1 MEKYKSENASYPS
14 SGNGSV
20 FYEEDDP
27 ELVGKVEY
35 THIILVKEDG
45 KCGMKVRLEE
55 IVDVWLE
62 TLEPELQQTLE
73 LEEKTRSEIKELKT
87 LQQEKETREES
98 EKDQQVRNMLTPFL
112 REQIVKVLNE
122 KGLKIN
128 KSNIRSIIRE
138 CRIKIGYRTGFYCY
152 SPMGILFTEKEWD
165 EFGEECKKKRMSLSL
180 PINIIYSGYDYEND
194 IRGNYFDKNFI
205 ELRDSP
211 ISDWK

>member
-1 MEKYKSENASYPS
+1 MEIYNSKNVS
-14 SGNGSV
+14 
-20 FYEEDDP
+20 YEESYK
-27 ELVGKVEY
+27 GK
-35 THIILVKEDG
+35 TLFFDKEDG
-45 KCGMKVRLEE
+45 KCGMKVSLEE

-73 LEEKTRSEIKELKT
+73 LEEKTRSEIQELKT
-87 LQQEKETREES
+87 LQQEKETRENS
-98 EKDQQVRNMLTPFL
+98 EKNCQVTNMLKPFL

-165 EFGEECKKKRMSLSL
+165 EFGEECKNKRISLSL
-180 PINIIYSGYDYEND
+180 PININYSGDYYEND
-194 IRGNYFDKNFI
+194 IRGNYFDKDFR

>member
-1 MEKYKSENASYPS
+1 MEKYNSNNMS
-14 SGNGSV
+14 SHKNV
-20 FYEEDDP
+20 FNNKIKINFD
-27 ELVGKVEY
+27 
-35 THIILVKEDG
+35 KEDG
-45 KCGMKVRLEE
+45 KCGMIVSLEE

-73 LEEKTRSEIKELKT
+73 LEEKTRSEILELKT
-87 LQQEKETREES
+87 LQQEKEQREEN
-98 EKDQQVRNMLTPFL
+98 EKNHQVYNMMKPFL
-112 REQIVKVLNE
+112 REQIVKVLKE

-152 SPMGILFTEKEWD
+152 SPMDILFTEKEWD
-165 EFGEECKKKRMSLSL
+165 EFGEEIKKKRISLSL
-180 PINIIYSGYDYEND
+180 PLDINYSGDYYPSA
-194 IRGNYFDKNFI
+194 IGKNYFDKDFR

>member
-1 MEKYKSENASYPS
+1 MEKYISKNMS
-14 SGNGSV
+14 SHKNV
-20 FYEEDDP
+20 FNNN
-27 ELVGKVEY
+27 VQ
-35 THIILVKEDG
+35 IIFDKEDG
-45 KCGMKVRLEE
+45 KCGMKVSLEE

-73 LEEKTRSEIKELKT
+73 LEEKTWSEIEELET
-87 LQQEKETREES
+87 LQQEKKTREED
-98 EKDQQVRNMLTPFL
+98 EKNQQVWNMLKLFL

-152 SPMGILFTEKEWD
+152 SPMDILFTEKEWD
-165 EFGEECKKKRMSLSL
+165 EFGEECKNKRISLSL
-180 PINIIYSGYDYEND
+180 PIDINYSGDYYYND
-194 IRGNYFDKNFI
+194 IRGNYFDKDFI

-211 ISDWK
+211 ISDWKWLETLTK

>member
-1 MEKYKSENASYPS
+1 MEKYNSKNVS
-14 SGNGSV
+14 SHKNV
-20 FYEEDDP
+20 MNNN
-27 ELVGKVEY
+27 VQ
-35 THIILVKEDG
+35 IIFDKEDG
-45 KCGMKVRLEE
+45 KCGMKVSLEE

-73 LEEKTRSEIKELKT
+73 LEEKTRSEMDELKT
-87 LQQEKETREES
+87 LQQEKEQREES
-98 EKDQQVRNMLTPFL
+98 EKNRQVTNMLKPFL

-165 EFGEECKKKRMSLSL
+165 EFGEECKKKRISLSL
-180 PINIIYSGYDYEND
+180 PIDINYSGDYYYND
-194 IRGNYFDKNFI
+194 IRGHYFDKDFR

>member
-1 MEKYKSENASYPS
+1 MEKYNSNNMS
-14 SGNGSV
+14 SHKNV
-20 FYEEDDP
+20 FNNN
-27 ELVGKVEY
+27 VQ
-35 THIILVKEDG
+35 IIFDKEDG
-45 KCGMKVRLEE
+45 KCGMKVSLEE

-73 LEEKTRSEIKELKT
+73 LEEKTRSEIEELET
-87 LQQEKETREES
+87 LQQEKEQREEN
-98 EKDQQVRNMLTPFL
+98 EKNQQVYNMLKPFL

-152 SPMGILFTEKEWD
+152 SPRGILFTEKEWD
-165 EFGEECKKKRMSLSL
+165 EFKEECKKKRISLSL
-180 PINIIYSGYDYEND
+180 PLDINYDGDYYPSA
-194 IRGNYFDKNFI
+194 IGSNYFDKDFR

>member
-1 MEKYKSENASYPS
+1 MEKYNSKNVSYKWS
-14 SGNGSV
+14 
-20 FYEEDDP
+20 YEGATLFFD
-27 ELVGKVEY
+27 
-35 THIILVKEDG
+35 KEDG
-45 KCGMKVRLEE
+45 KCGMEVSFEE

-62 TLEPELQQTLE
+62 TLEPELQRTLE
-73 LEEKTRSEIKELKT
+73 LEEKTRSEILELET
-87 LQQEKETREES
+87 LQQEKEQREEN
-98 EKDQQVRNMLTPFL
+98 EKNQQVYNMLKPFL

-152 SPMGILFTEKEWD
+152 SPMDILFTKKEWD
-165 EFGEECKKKRMSLSL
+165 EFGEECKNKRISLSL
-180 PINIIYSGYDYEND
+180 PIDINYRGYMYEND
-194 IRGNYFDKNFI
+194 IRGNYFDKDFI

>member
-1 MEKYKSENASYPS
+1 MIVKKITITNKNKGKLAFNEI
-14 SGNGSV
+14 
-20 FYEEDDP
+20 
-27 ELVGKVEY
+27 ELFNNK
-35 THIILVKEDG
+35 IKINFDKEDG
-45 KCGMKVRLEE
+45 KCGMKVSLEE

-73 LEEKTRSEIKELKT
+73 LEEKTRSEIEELET
-87 LQQEKETREES
+87 LQQEKEQREEN
-98 EKDQQVRNMLTPFL
+98 EKNHQVYNMLKPFL

-152 SPMGILFTEKEWD
+152 SPMDILFTEKEWD
-165 EFGEECKKKRMSLSL
+165 EFGEECKKKRISLSL
-180 PINIIYSGYDYEND
+180 PLNINYSGDYYYND

>member
-1 MEKYKSENASYPS
+1 MEKYISKNMS
-14 SGNGSV
+14 SHKNV
-20 FYEEDDP
+20 MNNN
-27 ELVGKVEY
+27 VQ
-35 THIILVKEDG
+35 IIFDKEDG
-45 KCGMKVRLEE
+45 KCGMKVSLEE

-73 LEEKTRSEIKELKT
+73 LEEKTRSEIEELET
-87 LQQEKETREES
+87 LQQEKKTREED
-98 EKDQQVRNMLTPFL
+98 EKNQQVWNMLKLFL

-152 SPMGILFTEKEWD
+152 SPMDILFTNKEWD
-165 EFGEECKKKRMSLSL
+165 EFGEECKKKRISLSL
-180 PINIIYSGYDYEND
+180 PIDIIYSGYRYEND
-194 IRGNYFDKNFI
+194 IRGHYFDKDFS